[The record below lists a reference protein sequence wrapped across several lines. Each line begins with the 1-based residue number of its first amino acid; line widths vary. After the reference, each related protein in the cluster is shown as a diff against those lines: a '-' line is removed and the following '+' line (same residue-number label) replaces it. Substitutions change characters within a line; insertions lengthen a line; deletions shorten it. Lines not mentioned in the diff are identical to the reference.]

1 MAVCARPALRRVASA
16 LFFAPIPF
24 TATYYYTVK
33 QVNGI
38 SMQPTLNPDL
48 SGQRD
53 VVLFDRFSVAGLH
66 RYERGDVVMVR
77 SPFDAGSFLIKRIV
91 ALEGDTVKTLPPYPK
106 KEVTIPLGH
115 CWIEGDRSMDSE
127 DSNSIGPIPV
137 ALVEAKMV
145 TILLPL
151 DRAHAWLRGGA
162 HQRQL
167 ERSEQVQR
175 KRVTRA
181 RPGLPPP
188 SLSNSAQR
196 VVVPV
201 ADELDPV
208 ADVSIQST
216 RGRLRRVLEF
226 AGFWRS

>member
-1 MAVCARPALRRVASA
+1 MFFARAREAIRARPALRRAATA

-48 SGQRD
+48 SVQRD
-53 VVLFDRFSVAGLH
+53 LVLFDRFSVAGLH
-66 RYERGDVVMVR
+66 QYERGDIVMVR
-77 SPFDAGSFLIKRIV
+77 SPFDAGNFLIKRLV

-106 KEVTIPLGH
+106 KQVTIPLGH

-145 TILLPL
+145 SILLPF
-151 DRAHAWLRGGA
+151 DRAFAWLRGDA
-162 HQRQL
+162 HQRQVKL
-167 ERSEQVQR
+167 SERVQHE
-175 KRVTRA
+175 RVIRA
-181 RPGLPPP
+181 RPGVEPP
-188 SLSNSAQR
+188 SLSNATQR
-196 VVVPV
+196 VNPS
-201 ADELDPV
+201 D
-208 ADVSIQST
+208 
-216 RGRLRRVLEF
+216 R
-226 AGFWRS
+226 